1 MPKVWVLSL
10 HTFSLSLDGGTS
22 IFYELR
28 KDVNMQGHDEHIGDQ
43 QTMSCTVS
51 QHKKR
56 YSLKKSCPL
65 ASVPNIK
72 QAAANAFSTSILI
85 FNRKINQICQ
95 IA

>member
-1 MPKVWVLSL
+1 MPKVWVVSL
-10 HTFSLSLDGGTS
+10 HTFSLSLDGGTPV
-22 IFYELR
+22 FYELR
-28 KDVNMQGHDEHIGDQ
+28 KDINMQGHDQLKGDQ

-51 QHKKR
+51 QHKKQ

-85 FNRKINQICQ
+85 FNHKINQIFQ